1 MKISIISVCRNC
13 VQDVDQTISS
23 VLKQL
28 CTDYEYIV
36 IDGASSD
43 GTYGKVCSYKG
54 AFQTRGIRFTTQ
66 SEPDSGIYNAMNK
79 GINIASGEYILF
91 LNMGDSLIGE
101 SVLKEIIPYLNGEN
115 VVYGDCKMKGM
126 PYLQKWHLSFFNS
139 VYRELALCHQT
150 IFAPSCLLKKRGF
163 DEAFPVCADREWVIY
178 CLMNKETF
186 DHVPVLICDYKGDG
200 VSSNYMKYQED
211 SLRVSQKYGGVKAK
225 IIILV
230 KRIVGKILKHI

>member
-13 VQDVDQTISS
+13 VQDVDQTVSS
-23 VLKQL
+23 VLKQIYK
-28 CTDYEYIV
+28 DYEYIV

-43 GTYGKVCSYKG
+43 GTYGKVCSYKE
-54 AFQTRGIRFTTQ
+54 AFQTSGIRFIAQ

-79 GINIASGEYILF
+79 GINIASGDYILF

-101 SVLKEIIPYLNGEN
+101 SVL
-115 VVYGDCKMKGM
+115 
-126 PYLQKWHLSFFNS
+126 NS

-230 KRIVGKILKHI
+230 KRKIGKILKHI